1 MHPIRT
7 SYKFL
12 NDYFFKLVKK
22 FNAYFQIFIT
32 FKKAAA
38 VQEPPYGT
46 GLILFRSAVG
56 DSEMYIELNFTLCI
70 LKY

>member
-1 MHPIRT
+1 MKFFYQLT
-7 SYKFL
+7 NLTFKFL
-12 NDYFFKLVKK
+12 LVH
-22 FNAYFQIFIT
+22 T

-56 DSEMYIELNFTLCI
+56 DSEIYI
-70 LKY
+70 